1 MQFHLN
7 GFRPGDPHVF
17 EADLRHQGAGTADGL
32 PKQVDVQIVGCGPTG
47 LTLAAQL
54 AAFPDITT
62 RIVEQKSGRL
72 LVGQADGIACR
83 TMEMFEAFG
92 IADRVMQEV
101 CWVSEF
107 SFWKPDET
115 GRRALIRSNRIQDV
129 EDSFSEFPHVVF
141 NQARVHDFYLDAMHN
156 APTRRRSIRT
166 IWRPR
171 PTSKT
176 SSRASSRC
184 TDHGNP
190 ADAAFY
196 YLGVSSRALR
206 PRPTSSSWS
215 MRGGAAAPSITR
227 PAPVRWGSTRW
238 RWSIPNCGC
247 KAS

>member
-1 MQFHLN
+1 MSSKPTSGTN
-7 GFRPGDPHVF
+7 RP
-17 EADLRHQGAGTADGL
+17 ETADGL

-115 GRRALIRSNRIQDV
+115 GRR
-129 EDSFSEFPHVVF
+129 P
-141 NQARVHDFYLDAMHN
+141 
-156 APTRRRSIRT
+156 
-166 IWRPR
+166 
-171 PTSKT
+171 
-176 SSRASSRC
+176 
-184 TDHGNP
+184 
-190 ADAAFY
+190 
-196 YLGVSSRALR
+196 
-206 PRPTSSSWS
+206 
-215 MRGGAAAPSITR
+215 
-227 PAPVRWGSTRW
+227 
-238 RWSIPNCGC
+238 
-247 KAS
+247 